1 MDLSLPED
9 LRMLRDTVRRFVR
22 QDLDPIA
29 EQVDREKRIPP
40 EVEATMRELGL
51 FGLTIPERYG
61 GLGLSA
67 LGLTVVMQEL
77 SRANL
82 VFRILV
88 TTNNGIGSH
97 GLLLAGDEALKE
109 RHLPDLAAGRAVGCF
124 CLTEPEAGSDAAAI
138 RTTATRE
145 GDEYVLEGT
154 KIWITNADRAD
165 FFTVMATVDRSLGA
179 RGITAFWVPRDAPG
193 LRVGRTEDKM
203 GLHGTEVAEV
213 LLEQCRVPVDNRL
226 GAEGEGFRLAM
237 RVLDHGR
244 LSIAA
249 SSVGAAQRLVE
260 AMTEHAAQRVQF
272 GKPIG
277 KNQAIQWMLADSATE
292 LAAARAL
299 VREAAWRKDQG
310 EPATHLCSMAKL
322 FCTEMA
328 GRVAD
333 RAVQVHGGMGYMR
346 GNLAERYFRDL
357 RVYRLYEGTSEIQR
371 LVIARHL
378 LEQTT

>member
-9 LRMLRDTVRRFVR
+9 IRMLRDTVRRFVTR
-22 QDLDPIA
+22 DLDPIS
-29 EQVDREKRIPP
+29 EQVEREGRIP
-40 EVEATMRELGL
+40 EAIEATMRDLGL
-51 FGLTIPERYG
+51 FGLAIPEQYG

-67 LGLTVVMQEL
+67 LGQTVVMEAL

-88 TTNNGIGSH
+88 TTNNGIGSL
-97 GLLLAGDEALKE
+97 GLLLAGAEEHK
-109 RHLPDLAAGRAVGCF
+109 RRWLPELAAGRAMGCF
-124 CLTEPEAGSDAAAI
+124 CLTEPEAGSDAGSL
-138 RTTATRE
+138 RTTARRD
-145 GDEYVLEGT
+145 GHHYVLDGT

-165 FFTVMATVDRSLGA
+165 VFTVMATVDRS
-179 RGITAFWVPRDAPG
+179 RGVKGVTAFWVPRDAPG
-193 LRVGRTEDKM
+193 LQVGRTEQKM
-203 GLHGTEVAEV
+203 GLHGTAVAEV
-213 LLEQCRVPVDNRL
+213 ILDGCRVPVENRL
-226 GAEGEGFRLAM
+226 GAEGEGFSLAM

-249 SSVGAAQRLVE
+249 SSVGAADRLVE
-260 AMTEHAAQRVQF
+260 AMVEHANTRVQF

-277 KNQAIQWMLADSATE
+277 RNQAVQWMIADSATE
-292 LAAARAL
+292 VAAARAL
-299 VREAAWRKDQG
+299 VREAAWRKDEG

-322 FCTEMA
+322 FATEMA

-333 RAVQVHGGMGYMR
+333 RAVQVHGGMGYMA
-346 GNLAERYFRDL
+346 GNIAERSFRDL

-378 LEQTT
+378 LEPR